1 MGNVDSRSPAI
12 CYVHSSVFDTRCRTQ
27 NVEPQ
32 SKYDKFRHGIHWG
45 KNRGRALVIESGAG
59 KTKSRMKI
67 EKESLMYVMGVLPTR
82 TPVRIRSEPLST
94 PTPTLCP
101 NFRATFTFHSIPTHP
116 SLIFPHFYTICS
128 RSRILN

>member
-67 EKESLMYVMGVLPTR
+67 EKESLMYVMGVLHTR
-82 TPVRIRSEPLST
+82 TPVRIHETPPST
-94 PTPTLCP
+94 PIPTLCP
-101 NFRATFTFHSIPTHP
+101 NFPCPFTFHSSHSSHTNK
-116 SLIFPHFYTICS
+116 SPHFYTFCS
-128 RSRILN
+128 RSHILN